1 LARLARCLIAVGPS
15 RPRAAANRQKI
26 RCRFE
31 FAPCPGITKCGRDIR
46 EALATFEIPLL
57 KADVPDRVAYAEVMT
72 NGTTMIESQPKGQ
85 GANDFRVLLAE
96 IQELVA

>member
-1 LARLARCLIAVGPS
+1 
-15 RPRAAANRQKI
+15 
-26 RCRFE
+26 
-31 FAPCPGITKCGRDIR
+31 
-46 EALATFEIPLL
+46 
-57 KADVPDRVAYAEVMT
+57 MT